1 MKHVVIGGGPSGV
14 IYALKVKKDYPND
27 KVVIIESSDKLLK
40 RVLVSGNGRANF
52 FNQELLD
59 NSIDKAYDNK
69 DAALKIIEKDYAS
82 KTLAFLRELGL
93 IYIIDNAGRFYPY
106 SNSSLTVW
114 KVLIEAIK
122 KFNIDFI
129 LNEKVVSVDESKK
142 TVLLAS
148 LKKVKYDKLFVAV
161 GGYSYDRIKGINKS
175 LLDSL
180 MVKYNLFEPVLCPLK
195 TKEKIPE
202 YLVGARAFATVK
214 LLENDKEIYCENG
227 EILFKKDGISG
238 ISIFDSSLYIDS
250 NSNKKYK
257 VLVDLTKRDNFCIDK
272 NDKSIPLDLMI
283 NERIAKYLI
292 DRYKN
297 SAYEHLDS
305 IEFNISGKYELKES
319 QVSKGGILLDEI
331 DLHNMSLKKY
341 SDIYVGG
348 EIIDL
353 SAICGGYNMGLAFIT
368 GYKAASKK

>member
-1 MKHVVIGGGPSGV
+1 MGFIGYG
-14 IYALKVKKDYPND
+14 
-27 KVVIIESSDKLLK
+27 SD
-40 RVLVSGNGRANF
+40 NG
-52 FNQELLD
+52 
-59 NSIDKAYDNK
+59 K
-69 DAALKIIEKDYAS
+69 
-82 KTLAFLRELGL
+82 
-93 IYIIDNAGRFYPY
+93 
-106 SNSSLTVW
+106 
-114 KVLIEAIK
+114 
-122 KFNIDFI
+122 
-129 LNEKVVSVDESKK
+129 
-142 TVLLAS
+142 
-148 LKKVKYDKLFVAV
+148 
-161 GGYSYDRIKGINKS
+161 RIKGINKS

>member
-1 MKHVVIGGGPSGV
+1 MCKIYHYEDNTTYSG
-14 IYALKVKKDYPND
+14 
-27 KVVIIESSDKLLK
+27 
-40 RVLVSGNGRANF
+40 
-52 FNQELLD
+52 
-59 NSIDKAYDNK
+59 
-69 DAALKIIEKDYAS
+69 
-82 KTLAFLRELGL
+82 T
-93 IYIIDNAGRFYPY
+93 
-106 SNSSLTVW
+106 SL
-114 KVLIEAIK
+114 
-122 KFNIDFI
+122 N
-129 LNEKVVSVDESKK
+129 
-142 TVLLAS
+142 
-148 LKKVKYDKLFVAV
+148 
-161 GGYSYDRIKGINKS
+161 
-175 LLDSL
+175 
-180 MVKYNLFEPVLCPLK
+180 
-195 TKEKIPE
+195 
-202 YLVGARAFATVK
+202 
-214 LLENDKEIYCENG
+214 
-227 EILFKKDGISG
+227 
-238 ISIFDSSLYIDS
+238 
-250 NSNKKYK
+250 
-257 VLVDLTKRDNFCIDK
+257 NFCIDK